1 MGTAVDAMLNIQAR
15 MGAIEARF
23 SALEPA
29 PATTP
34 DTSADA
40 VDETTFSSMLATAT
54 GGPANSRYSNTTGY
68 SNVGGYPNVGG
79 DPWSSGIGTSATGT
93 TGASASALS
102 PAQSTAWANDLLG
115 ALGMPRTTANIRAVT
130 AWVAAE
136 GTKAGNNPL
145 ATTQGMPGAT
155 SFNEVG
161 VRNFASY
168 SDGLAAT
175 VKTLHNGRYG
185 NILSALAAGNDP
197 VAVARAVA
205 DSPWGTGNGVLRRLG
220 VAVPSAPADDA
231 DTYAETIA
239 TTATGL
245 TSP

>member
-68 SNVGGYPNVGG
+68 SNVGGYSLSNALVASAPGM
-79 DPWSSGIGTSATGT
+79 TATGT